1 MREKIVYVE
10 GESDKIF
17 LTILNEVKNLGLKD
31 SNIINCGSK
40 DKLSKEAESI
50 KEYLKANDIYIVF
63 DSDNQTKE
71 TKIQEIK
78 EQLQKNPEEE
88 HRLNDEE
95 FNQIKI
101 FLLPENDE
109 SQHSHKYCELEH
121 LLEKMAEE
129 SENKEFYTSF
139 RQHCDTLLNEAFE
152 EINQNRTPNRREQKK
167 RAKCWL
173 HPYITL
179 SICLNKGFIPCGM
192 NDLDPTEA
200 TAKIAEQG
208 NTEIL
213 KKLFNFDLPELQAL
227 IDFLR

>member
-17 LTILNEVKNLGLKD
+17 LTILNKVKNLGLKD

-40 DKLSKEAESI
+40 DKLSEEAESV
-50 KEYLKANDIYIVF
+50 KENLKAKDIYIVF

-78 EQLQKNPEEE
+78 KQLQENPEEE
-88 HRLNDEE
+88 HRLNDKE

-109 SQHSHKYCELEH
+109 TKHHPNYCELEP
-121 LLEKMAEE
+121 LLEKMAKE
-129 SENKEFYTSF
+129 SENKAFYTSF
-139 RQHCDTLLNEAFE
+139 RQHYNTLFNEVKQ
-152 EINQNRTPNRREQKK
+152 IKPIQSEQKK

-192 NDLDPTEA
+192 DDLDPTEA
-200 TAKIAEQG
+200 TTKIADEQR

-213 KKLFNFDLPELQAL
+213 KKLFDFDLTELQAL

>member
-78 EQLQKNPEEE
+78 EQLQKNPKEE

-101 FLLPENDE
+101 FLFPENNETKHDPN
-109 SQHSHKYCELEH
+109 YCGLEH
-121 LLEKMAEE
+121 LLEKMAKE
-129 SENKEFYTSF
+129 SETKKFYTSF
-139 RQHCDTLLNEAFE
+139 RQHYDTLLDEAFE
-152 EINQNRTPNRREQKK
+152 ETNQNQTPIRREQKK
-167 RAKCWL
+167 RTKYWL
-173 HPYITL
+173 QPYITL
-179 SICLNKGFIPCGM
+179 SICLKRGFIPCGM
-192 NDLDPTEA
+192 DDLNPTEA
-200 TAKIAEQG
+200 TDKIAEQR

-213 KKLFNFDLPELQAL
+213 KKLFNFDSTELQTL

>member
-50 KEYLKANDIYIVF
+50 KEYLKAKDIYIVF

-78 EQLQKNPEEE
+78 EQLQKNPKEE

-101 FLLPENDE
+101 FLFPENNETKHDPN
-109 SQHSHKYCELEH
+109 YCELEH
-121 LLEKMAEE
+121 LLEKMAKE
-129 SENKEFYTSF
+129 SENKAFYTSF
-139 RQHCDTLLNEAFE
+139 RQHYDTLLDEAFE
-152 EINQNRTPNRREQKK
+152 ETNQNQTPIRREQKK
-167 RAKCWL
+167 HAKCWL
-173 HPYITL
+173 QPYITL
-179 SICLNKGFIPCGM
+179 SICLKRGFIPCGM
-192 NDLDPTEA
+192 DDLNPTEA
-200 TAKIAEQG
+200 TAKIAEQR

-213 KKLFNFDLPELQAL
+213 KKLFNFDSTELQAL

>member
-50 KEYLKANDIYIVF
+50 KEYLKAKDIYIVF

-78 EQLQKNPEEE
+78 KQLQETPEEE

-109 SQHSHKYCELEH
+109 SQHNPKYCELEH
-121 LLEKMAEE
+121 LLEKMAKE
-129 SENKEFYTSF
+129 SENKAFYTSF
-139 RQHCDTLLNEAFE
+139 RQHYDTLLDEAFE
-152 EINQNRTPNRREQKK
+152 ETNQNQTPIRREQKK
-167 RAKCWL
+167 RTKCWL
-173 HPYITL
+173 QPYITL
-179 SICLNKGFIPCGM
+179 SICLKKGFIPCGM
-192 NDLDPTEA
+192 DDLDPTEA
-200 TAKIAEQG
+200 TAKIAEQR

-213 KKLFNFDLPELQAL
+213 KKLFNFDLTELQAL
-227 IDFLR
+227 IDFLK

>member
-1 MREKIVYVE
+1 MREKMVYVE

-17 LTILNEVKNLGLKD
+17 LILLNKIKNLRINSK
-31 SNIINCGSK
+31 NIVSYKGNT
-40 DKLSKEAESI
+40 KLFKEAEGI
-50 KEYLKANDIYIVF
+50 KEYLKAKDIYIVF

-78 EQLQKNPEEE
+78 KQLQENPEEE
-88 HRLNDEE
+88 HRLNDKE

-109 SQHSHKYCELEH
+109 TKHHPNYCELEP
-121 LLEKMAEE
+121 LLEKMAKE
-129 SENKEFYTSF
+129 SENKAFYTSF
-139 RQHCDTLLNEAFE
+139 RQHYNTLFNEVKQ
-152 EINQNRTPNRREQKK
+152 IKPIQSEQKK

-173 HPYITL
+173 QPYITL
-179 SICLNKGFIPCGM
+179 SVCLERGFIPCGL
-192 NDLDPTEA
+192 NDLDPVST
-200 TAKIAEQG
+200 TAKMIDKPK

-213 KKLFNFDLPELQAL
+213 KKFFNFDLTELQAL

>member
-17 LTILNEVKNLGLKD
+17 LTILNKVKNLGLKD

-40 DKLSKEAESI
+40 DKLSEEAESV
-50 KEYLKANDIYIVF
+50 KENLKAKDIYIVF

-78 EQLQKNPEEE
+78 KQLQENPEEE
-88 HRLNDEE
+88 HRLNDKE

-109 SQHSHKYCELEH
+109 TKHHPNYCELEP
-121 LLEKMAEE
+121 LLEKMAKE
-129 SENKEFYTSF
+129 SENKAFYTSF
-139 RQHCDTLLNEAFE
+139 RQHYNTLFNEVKQ
-152 EINQNRTPNRREQKK
+152 IKPIQSEQKK
-167 RAKCWL
+167 RTKCWL

-192 NDLDPTEA
+192 DDLDPTEA
-200 TAKIAEQG
+200 TTKIADEQR

-213 KKLFNFDLPELQAL
+213 KKLFDFDLTELQAL

>member
-1 MREKIVYVE
+1 MREKFVYVE

-40 DKLSKEAESI
+40 DKLFEEAESI
-50 KEYLKANDIYIVF
+50 KGNLKAKDIYIVF

-78 EQLQKNPEEE
+78 KQLQENTKQE

-109 SQHSHKYCELEH
+109 TKHHPK
-121 LLEKMAEE
+121 LL
-129 SENKEFYTSF
+129 
-139 RQHCDTLLNEAFE
+139 RIRAFTRKNGE
-152 EINQNRTPNRREQKK
+152 RK
-167 RAKCWL
+167 
-173 HPYITL
+173 
-179 SICLNKGFIPCGM
+179 
-192 NDLDPTEA
+192 
-200 TAKIAEQG
+200 
-208 NTEIL
+208 
-213 KKLFNFDLPELQAL
+213 
-227 IDFLR
+227 

>member
-50 KEYLKANDIYIVF
+50 KEYLKAKNIYIVF

-78 EQLQKNPEEE
+78 KQLQENPKQE
-88 HRLNDEE
+88 HRLNDGE

-109 SQHSHKYCELEH
+109 TKHHPNYCELEH
-121 LLEKMAEE
+121 LLEKMAKE
-129 SENKEFYTSF
+129 SENKAFYTSF
-139 RQHCDTLLNEAFE
+139 RQHYNTLFNEVKQ
-152 EINQNRTPNRREQKK
+152 IKPIQSEQE
-167 RAKCWL
+167 RCAKCWL
-173 HPYITL
+173 QPYIML
-179 SICLNKGFIPCGM
+179 SVCLKKGFVPCGL
-192 NDLDPTEA
+192 NDLDPIIT
-200 TAKIAEQG
+200 TTKILER
-208 NTEIL
+208 NTEML
-213 KKLFNFDLPELQAL
+213 KKLFNFDLKKLQTL
-227 IDFLR
+227 IDFLNGQL

>member
-17 LTILNEVKNLGLKD
+17 LTILNEIKNLGLKD

-50 KEYLKANDIYIVF
+50 KEYLKAKNIYIVF

-78 EQLQKNPEEE
+78 KQLQENPKQE
-88 HRLNDEE
+88 HRLNDGE

-109 SQHSHKYCELEH
+109 TEHDTNYCELEH
-121 LLEKMAEE
+121 LLEKMAKE
-129 SENKEFYTSF
+129 SENKAFYTSF
-139 RQHCDTLLNEAFE
+139 RQHYNTLFNEVKQ
-152 EINQNRTPNRREQKK
+152 IKPIQSEQKR

-173 HPYITL
+173 QPYIML
-179 SICLNKGFIPCGM
+179 SVCLKKGFVPCGL
-192 NDLDPTEA
+192 NDLDPVTT
-200 TAKIAEQG
+200 TAKMLDKPK

-213 KKLFNFDLPELQAL
+213 EKFFDFDLKKLQAL
-227 IDFLR
+227 IDFLK